1 MPYIYLG
8 VNMGIPD
15 EALNFRRPAGS
26 PGDAALEQRALEQ
39 TLEEQAAALRDEV
52 QGQPAVDI
60 SNPQFLIPEQ
70 QDPNAVFR
78 PPPTLNE
85 QLNTQFLLPEQQEPD
100 AVFDA
105 QAASDADGGE
115 FNPDATFGERF
126 FNDRGLGGERRL
138 IGGNNSNAIPVITGD
153 LTYPNINLESIY
165 NDFANPRDGVC
176 NFIEFKVFSKKAQ
189 ALNFEYNSLT
199 DFELG
204 FGDADKPV
212 TIGTDDFRSL
222 LNQSAVRDED
232 SEISLTENFT
242 REAGSEYFYSGLKD
256 IRERIQGGD
265 QQAKR
270 QFVDLVSKDIRAGK
284 ATEQVGETIR
294 MYFPNEFQNTDRVEY
309 QDVNL
314 NFFQGIV
321 EAFGGAGAANFGSLV
336 GSRAISEL
344 IGGASR
350 LGSALLPGVGG
361 QELGGQVQGGIQA
374 KVGFVENPKNESLF
388 KGVNRKTFNMSFTFA
403 PRTEEESHIA
413 VNIIEAFR
421 FHMLPELSLTTTF
434 LLTPNEFEVTLLT
447 LDLDSGQFVRNPALP
462 NPGRCFLINTDVNYS
477 PNPKSAFFR
486 NGVPCQMNL
495 TLQFAQA
502 FIMNKQL
509 VLGGF

>member
-1 MPYIYLG
+1 
-8 VNMGIPD
+8 
-15 EALNFRRPAGS
+15 
-26 PGDAALEQRALEQ
+26 
-39 TLEEQAAALRDEV
+39 
-52 QGQPAVDI
+52 
-60 SNPQFLIPEQ
+60 
-70 QDPNAVFR
+70 
-78 PPPTLNE
+78 
-85 QLNTQFLLPEQQEPD
+85 
-100 AVFDA
+100 
-105 QAASDADGGE
+105 
-115 FNPDATFGERF
+115 
-126 FNDRGLGGERRL
+126 
-138 IGGNNSNAIPVITGD
+138 
-153 LTYPNINLESIY
+153 
-165 NDFANPRDGVC
+165 
-176 NFIEFKVFSKKAQ
+176 
-189 ALNFEYNSLT
+189 
-199 DFELG
+199 
-204 FGDADKPV
+204 
-212 TIGTDDFRSL
+212 
-222 LNQSAVRDED
+222 
-232 SEISLTENFT
+232 
-242 REAGSEYFYSGLKD
+242 
-256 IRERIQGGD
+256 
-265 QQAKR
+265 
-270 QFVDLVSKDIRAGK
+270 
-284 ATEQVGETIR
+284 